1 MPIKE
6 DFCKGDKKPIGKIA
20 LDDGENFH
28 WIWPSQAGE
37 SGNDWD
43 ASKDEKVLADY
54 KKHGEKMVKIF
65 IIIIHDLSNWFFV
78 SSTEVLFNW
87 H

>member
-1 MPIKE
+1 MPIQE

-43 ASKDEKVLADY
+43 ASKDKKVLADY
-54 KKHGEKMVKIF
+54 KKH
-65 IIIIHDLSNWFFV
+65 
-78 SSTEVLFNW
+78 
-87 H
+87 

>member
-28 WIWPSQAGE
+28 WVWPSQAGE
-37 SGNDWD
+37 EGNDWD

-54 KKHGEKMVKIF
+54 KKARRKNGETLGITGTMVAN
-65 IIIIHDLSNWFFV
+65 DWD
-78 SSTEVLFNW
+78 VLCR
-87 H
+87 